1 MSIWGRSTP
10 TRSRPRPPK
19 RGVGGGQIAPQH
31 SYPHIHR
38 IFTAY
43 PQLIHR
49 VVHSAPQHR
58 IKSIRVRHD
67 ALRAKA
73 VRRCRPQAMIMPT
86 LHNLPYATC
95 TLALRA
101 QVLDYIRLSYP
112 HFIHRRAKSYPHSI
126 HRLTALCIRMHRCC
140 AAIRTGSGHRETARC

>member
-10 TRSRPRPPK
+10 ARPRPRPPK
-19 RGVGGGQIAPQH
+19 KGVGGGQSHRNIVI
-31 SYPHIHR
+31 HIS
-38 IFTAY
+38 TGY
-43 PQLIHR
+43 SQLIH
-49 VVHSAPQHR
+49 SLSTGYPQR
-58 IKSIRVRHD
+58 TAASYQIDTSSPCC
-67 ALRAKA
+67 AARAKA

-101 QVLDYIRLSYP
+101 QLLDCIRLSYP

-126 HRLTALCIRMHRCC
+126 HRLIALCIPMHRCC
-140 AAIRTGSGHRETARC
+140 AAIRTGSGHRGTARC